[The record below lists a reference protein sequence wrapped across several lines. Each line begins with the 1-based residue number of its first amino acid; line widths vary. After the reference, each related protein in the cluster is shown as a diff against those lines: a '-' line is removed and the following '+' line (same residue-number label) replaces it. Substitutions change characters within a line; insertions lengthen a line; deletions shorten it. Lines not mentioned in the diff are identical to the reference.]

1 MADKEEKIKE
11 ESTLGLI
18 FQIVGF
24 VIWILG
30 ILIAAIMVMFGKEY
44 IEVTLVVAIIYAFVV
59 FVSGLW
65 FVGFGEIIC
74 LLKSSYAVQKNSLN
88 AINKKLDLLIQ
99 KEKK

>member
-11 ESTLGLI
+11 DSTIGLI
-18 FQIVGF
+18 FQIVGL

-44 IEVTLVVAIIYAFVV
+44 IEVTVVIAIIYAFSV
-59 FVSGLW
+59 FLSGLW
-65 FVGFGEIIC
+65 FVGLGEIIC